1 MNTPHDH
8 TFALELEQIRIEAQ
22 KAAWIYDTLD
32 EACPY
37 PFASVAGATFKEAFL
52 TAQAIQRNLSTLTTK
67 GAA

>member
-1 MNTPHDH
+1 MNTPFD
-8 TFALELEQIRIEAQ
+8 LEMERVRIEAQ

-37 PFASVAGATFKEAFL
+37 PFASAAGVTFKEAFL
-52 TAQAIQRNLSTLTTK
+52 AAQAIQRNLLTLPTK